1 MTELTPHP
9 SPLLRVGAFAVRV
22 AFWLVASA
30 WIALV
35 MVWGALYFVIVPRIA
50 EFRPTLEQ
58 QVSRLLG
65 VTVRIGSIEARTN
78 GLIPSL
84 ELSDVRLLD
93 AQGRESLKLPSVL
106 AALSARSIMGLGLEQ
121 LTIDRPELDVRRSAD
136 GKIWVAGILVS
147 SKDNVDGPGADWVFS
162 QPELVIRHGTVTWT
176 DELRGVPALALT
188 DVNWV
193 LRNQH
198 RTHSMRLD
206 ASPPAHWGERLSV
219 TGIFKQPLL
228 SRRASLWREWDGQL
242 YANFTQVD
250 LAELRRYADLG
261 VDLAQ
266 GSGSLRAW
274 VDVRRAGVTGAT
286 ADLAL
291 DGVKVTLSPT
301 LEPLALRGISGR
313 LGARVLEGGL
323 EVSTQALQ
331 FQTDDGLR
339 WPGGNVRLLLVD
351 GDARST
357 ARGELV
363 ADRLDL
369 AAMAQIA
376 QRLPLPDTARVH
388 LQQLAPKGL
397 VEQVQASWQ
406 GPRENPNRFQVK
418 GRVVDM
424 EMAARAPQDGGL
436 LPGFQGVDLDFDLNQ
451 SGGKA
456 TLALKDGT
464 IDLPGVFEDP
474 LLRFDQLSAD
484 VQWKLDGQHINLSL
498 PNLRFSNA
506 DAQGEVQLKWQTA
519 PTPVGGTASAYPGLL
534 DLQGTLSRVDG
545 TRVYR
550 YLPQEMPQD
559 TRDYL
564 RDAILAG
571 TATGVR
577 FKIKGNLHDFPYT
590 IPKQGDF
597 RISADVHNATFAYV
611 PSSLLPKDSLQWPA
625 LTQLSGELV
634 IDRAVLQVKGARATV
649 AGAPGLRIVR
659 ADAVVDRL
667 YGGSTVSV
675 TADAQGPVSDMLGV
689 VVNGSPLGRLMGH
702 ALERATASGSADY
715 RFKLDLPIAAAERAT
730 VRGTVVLAG
739 NDLQITPDTPRLSRA
754 RGTIAFSDTG
764 FSVAGVQ
771 AKSLGGDVRIDG
783 GLSSLSG
790 TGPSPVVGKS
800 AAPQVLRMQGTASAE
815 GLRQARELGF
825 AARLAEYANGSA
837 AYTATLGFRGGI
849 PELAI
854 NSSLVGMGL
863 SLPAPFAKTA
873 DAPLPVRLDMSAV
886 RGAAPAAGDTAARL
900 QDQLQLDVGK
910 LLNMVYVRDLSGAEP
925 RVLRGSI
932 GVGLAD
938 DETAPLPAEGVVAN
952 FNLASLDMDAWSG
965 VLSRAAGADL
975 SATNLVSADSHAST
989 GYLPTSLA
997 VRASE
1002 LTVGG
1007 RKLNQVVI
1015 GGGRDGSVW
1024 RANVDAAELNG
1035 YVEYRQPQGATDG
1048 RLYGRLARL
1057 VIAPSAAQ
1065 DVESVLDEQ
1074 PASIPALDIVVED
1087 LELRGKKLG
1096 RIEIDAVNLGAS
1108 AAAAARDVPREW
1120 RLNRFNI
1127 ITPEAVLTASGNWT
1141 NINPPAGTPPPRSI
1155 KERRRTVMN
1164 FKLDIADSGE
1174 LLNRFGM
1181 KGVVRRGKG
1190 QVEGQVAWLGSPIT
1204 LDYPSMG
1211 GNFNVGIEAG
1221 QFLKTDPGISK
1232 LLGVLSL
1239 QALPRRLTLDFR
1251 DVFSEGFA
1259 FDFIRGDV
1267 SIAQGIAHT
1276 NNLQMKGINAA
1287 VLMEGQADIAH
1298 ETQNFKV
1305 VVVPDI
1311 NAGGASLLASYI
1323 NPVVGLSTFLAQL
1336 ILRRPLM
1343 EAATQEFL
1351 VDGTWVDPRV
1361 TKVEHK
1367 SAPVLPPTSPATP
1380 AKPKESQP

>member
-1 MTELTPHP
+1 
-9 SPLLRVGAFAVRV
+9 
-22 AFWLVASA
+22 
-30 WIALV
+30 
-35 MVWGALYFVIVPRIA
+35 MVWGGLHFVIVPRIA
-50 EFRPTLEQ
+50 EFRPMLEQ
-58 QVSRLLG
+58 QVSRILG
-65 VTVRIGSIEARTN
+65 VAVRVGDIVVRTN

-84 ELSDVRLLD
+84 ELKDVRLLD
-93 AQGRESLKLPSVL
+93 AQGRETLKLPLVL

-121 LTIDRPELDVRRSAD
+121 LTVDSPELDVRRSAD
-136 GKIWVAGILVS
+136 GRIWVAGIPLPS
-147 SKDNVDGPGADWVFS
+147 GDSVDGSGTDWVLS

-176 DELRGVPALALT
+176 DELRGEPSLALT
-188 DVNWV
+188 DVDWV

-198 RTHSMRLD
+198 RVHAMRLD
-206 ASPPAHWGERLSV
+206 ANPPAHWGARLSV
-219 TGIFKQPLL
+219 SGIFRQPLL
-228 SRRASLWREWDGQL
+228 SRRASQWREWDGQM
-242 YANFTQVD
+242 YADFAQVD

-266 GSGSLRAW
+266 GSGAVRAW
-274 VDVRRAGVTGAT
+274 VDVRHGGVTGAT

-291 DGVKVTLSPT
+291 DGVKATLSPK
-301 LEPLALRGISGR
+301 LEALALRGITGR
-313 LGARVLEGGL
+313 LGVKLLEGGF

-331 FQTDDGLR
+331 FETQDGLR
-339 WPGGNVRLLLVD
+339 WPGGNVRLTLVD
-351 GDARST
+351 GDARKP
-357 ARGELV
+357 AHGELV

-376 QRLPLPDTARVH
+376 QRLPLSDAARTQ

-406 GPRENPNRFQVK
+406 GPPEQPTRYSAK
-418 GRVVDM
+418 GRVAHL
-424 EMAARAPQDGGL
+424 EMAARTLEGGGHV
-436 LPGFQGVDLDFDLNQ
+436 PGFQGANMDFDLNQ

-456 TLALKDGT
+456 TVALNGGT
-464 IDLPGVFEDP
+464 IDLPGIFEDP
-474 LLRFDQLSAD
+474 LLHFDQFSGD
-484 VQWKLDGQHINLSL
+484 VQWKLDGAQISLNL

-506 DAQGEVQLKWQTA
+506 DAQGEAQIKWQTA
-519 PTPVGGTASAYPGLL
+519 DGAAVGASSFPGLL
-534 DLQGTLSRVDG
+534 DLQGSMSRADG
-545 TRVYR
+545 TKVHR
-550 YLPQEMPQD
+550 YLPLGLPKEV
-559 TRDYL
+559 RDYV
-564 RDAILAG
+564 RDAVVAG
-571 TATGVR
+571 VASGVK
-577 FKIKGNLHDFPYT
+577 FKVKGNLHDFPYT
-590 IPKQGDF
+590 TPKQGDF

-611 PSSLLPKDSLQWPA
+611 PAFLLAKDSVQWPA

-634 IDRAVLQVKGARATV
+634 IDRATLRVLGAHGGL
-649 AGAPGLRIVR
+649 AGLPGLRVVK
-659 ADAVVDRL
+659 ADGVVDSL
-667 YGGSTVSV
+667 YGGATVTV
-675 TADAQGPVSDMLGV
+675 NAEAQGPVAEVLGL
-689 VVNGSPLGRLMGH
+689 VNGSPLGGLMGK

-715 RFKLDLPIAAAERAT
+715 RFRLAFPIAAVERAT
-730 VRGTVVLAG
+730 VRGSIALAN
-739 NDLQITPDTPRLSRA
+739 NDLQVTSDTPRLTRT
-754 RGTIAFSDTG
+754 RGSIAFSESG
-764 FSVAGVQ
+764 FSVTGAL
-771 AKSLGGDVRIDG
+771 AKALGGDVRIDG
-783 GLSSLSG
+783 GLSFTSSNAQA
-790 TGPSPVVGKS
+790 
-800 AAPQVLRMQGTASAE
+800 AAPAKPTVAPVLRIQGTASAE

-825 AARLAEYANGSA
+825 AARLAQYANGSA
-837 AYTATLGFRGGI
+837 AYTATLGFRSGA
-849 PELAI
+849 PELQI
-854 NSSLVGMGL
+854 NSNLVGMGL
-863 SLPAPFAKTA
+863 NLPAPFTKAA
-873 DAPLPVRLDMSAV
+873 DAPLPVRLDMAAL
-886 RGAAPAAGDTAARL
+886 RGAVGESPPRQ

-910 LLNMVYVRDLSGAEP
+910 LLNIVYVRDVSGTDA
-925 RVLRGSI
+925 RVLRGAM
-932 GVGLAD
+932 GVGLAA
-938 DETAPLPAEGVVAN
+938 DEAAPLPSDGVVAN
-952 FNLASLDMDAWSG
+952 VNLATLDVDAWSD

-975 SATNLVSADSHAST
+975 SANTIASPTSHAST

-997 VRASE
+997 VRAHE

-1007 RKLNQVVI
+1007 RKLNNVVI
-1015 GGGRDGSVW
+1015 GGGRDGSLW
-1024 RANVDAAELNG
+1024 RANVDASELNG
-1035 YVEYRQPQGATDG
+1035 YVEYRQPQGATGG

-1087 LELRGKKLG
+1087 MELRGKKLG
-1096 RIEIDAVNLGAS
+1096 RVEIEAVNLGAS
-1108 AAAAARDVPREW
+1108 ASAAVRDVPREW

-1141 NINPPAGTPPPRSI
+1141 NISPTTGAAVPRNV
-1155 KERRRTVMN
+1155 KDRRRTAMN

-1181 KGVVRRGKG
+1181 KGVVRKGKG
-1190 QVEGQVAWLGSPIT
+1190 LVEGQVAWLGSPIT
-1204 LDYPSMG
+1204 LDYPSLSG
-1211 GNFNVGIEAG
+1211 SFNVNVETG

-1267 SIAQGIAHT
+1267 TIAQGIART
-1276 NNLQMKGINAA
+1276 NNLQMKGVNAA

-1298 ETQNFKV
+1298 ETQAIKV

-1351 VDGTWVDPRV
+1351 VDGTWVDPHV

-1367 SAPVLPPTSPATP
+1367 TVPVP